1 MSIVYRALDL
11 PAGPDALNG
20 LSLAG
25 PIPAKTL
32 NAAERAKGAL
42 LRTLF
47 FAEDDQG
54 GIATLLGYHR
64 PHTSQMKLTALDGTS
79 KLYDGLIAFAAQTVH
94 DAGLAIKT
102 ELDALAPAKFAAA
115 EARARGEHYRQTT
128 DFTCGAVATLDALR
142 RLELRGPIVR
152 DDEIALWR
160 EATMFVAC
168 GPYGL
173 ALAADRRGRR
183 PTVYV
188 SQSGCA
194 LDPHERAVGIL
205 DAALARDVQLAFER
219 EAHASGID
227 VRVGPFGVSDIA
239 SALDAGHA
247 VIVLVD
253 ETHWHAEL
261 CPHWVTVV
269 RHESDRFF
277 IDDPWC
283 DLEFGES
290 AIDAYELAVDADDLE
305 LVSSYEGIRSM
316 LVF

>member
-1 MSIVYRALDL
+1 MSIVYRVLDL
-11 PAGPDALNG
+11 PAGPDALDG
-20 LSLAG
+20 LPLAG

-32 NAAERAKGAL
+32 NAVERAKGAL

-64 PHTSQMKLTALDGTS
+64 PHTSQMKLTALDGAS

-102 ELDALAPAKFAAA
+102 ELDSLAPAKFAAA
-115 EARARGEHYRQTT
+115 EAHARSEHYRQTT

-142 RLELRGPIVR
+142 RLELCGPIVR

-183 PTVYV
+183 PTVHV
-188 SQSGCA
+188 SQSGCV
-194 LDPHERAVGIL
+194 LDPYERAVGIL

-219 EAHASGID
+219 EAHDSGID

-239 SALDAGHA
+239 SALDAGHV

-305 LVSSYEGIRSM
+305 LVSSYEGVRSM